1 MGIEM
6 SLSSNCSRTR
16 TIINSTN
23 NNNNNNNSLL
33 RSCPTVYN
41 QEYSKVYEMEGAQA
55 AWK

>member
-16 TIINSTN
+16 TIINST
-23 NNNNNNNSLL
+23 NNNNNSLL